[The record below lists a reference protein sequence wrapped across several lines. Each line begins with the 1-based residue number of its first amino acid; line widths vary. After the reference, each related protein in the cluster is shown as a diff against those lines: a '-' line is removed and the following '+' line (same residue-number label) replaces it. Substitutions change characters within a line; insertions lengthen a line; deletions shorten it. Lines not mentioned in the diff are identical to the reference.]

1 MNNDEP
7 KPRVEDAPVP
17 ERDEDRSNA
26 SSTPPRGNP
35 ETDHESVEKGEEQL
49 GKVSGN

>member
-7 KPRVEDAPVP
+7 KPRVEDAP
-17 ERDEDRSNA
+17 ERDAERSDA